1 MLQASNLLGRRKVLM
16 MFINIARWVHTVH
29 HLDILPSTPL
39 KLLHGEVRTSPHD
52 GMDKSLVTMHLTSVE
67 KIISVPPNYL
77 QTQVNVYGMLAAGV
91 PGGVPG
97 AVKCSVLKVSG
108 SFTAGLSMN
117 FYWGEAHVFVLYR

>member
-1 MLQASNLLGRRKVLM
+1 M

-39 KLLHGEVRTSPHD
+39 KRTSPHD

-97 AVKCSVLKVSG
+97 AVKCSVLKASG